1 MSQDTQQDHISKK
14 KVLYAMPGTDAVTV
28 RKNVV
33 YRAIDAGEL
42 TMDLYY
48 PPDSKDDARAP
59 AVIMVTGYPD
69 IGARKMLGCNFN
81 EMESFV
87 SWGRLMAAS
96 GLVAVTYTNR
106 EPTADVRAMLEHVR
120 QNAAALGIDENRI
133 GVWSCSG
140 HAPTALS
147 LLMPGG
153 QDFLKCAVLCYPY
166 TLDLD
171 GSTLVADAATRW
183 GFVDACAGKSV
194 DDLPREIPLF
204 IARAGQ
210 DQMPGLNEALDRFVG
225 KTLACNLPVTV
236 VNHAAAPHAFDLF
249 HDSDTTREIIKS
261 ILGFLQFHLLD
272 ERSA

>member
-14 KVLYAMPGTDAVTV
+14 KVLYAMPGTDAVIV
-28 RKNVV
+28 RKDVA

-42 TMDLYY
+42 PMDLYY
-48 PPDSKDDARAP
+48 PPDSKDGARAP
-59 AVIMVTGYPD
+59 TVIMVTGYSD
-69 IGARKMLGCNFN
+69 IGAQKMLGCNFN

-106 EPTADVRAMLEHVR
+106 DPTADVRVVLEHVR

-147 LLMPGG
+147 LLMQGG

-166 TLDLD
+166 TLDVD
-171 GSTLVADAATRW
+171 GSTLVADAAKRW
-183 GFVDACAGKSV
+183 GFVNVRVGKSV

-210 DQMPGLNEALDRFVG
+210 DQMPGLNDALDRFVG
-225 KTLACNLPVTV
+225 KTLACNLPLTV
-236 VNHAAAPHAFDLF
+236 VNHHAAPHAFDLF

-261 ILGFLQFHLLD
+261 VLGFLRFHL
-272 ERSA
+272 R

>member
-14 KVLYAMPGTDAVTV
+14 RVLYAMPGTDAVTV
-28 RKNVV
+28 RRDVA
-33 YRAIDAGEL
+33 YRAIDAGQL
-42 TMDLYY
+42 TMDLYC
-48 PPDSKDDARAP
+48 PSDSQAGARAP
-59 AVIMVTGYPD
+59 AVIVVTGFSD
-69 IGARKMLGCNFN
+69 AGAQKMLGCNFK
-81 EMESFV
+81 EMQSYIA
-87 SWGRLMAAS
+87 WGRLIAAS

-106 EPTADVRAMLEHVR
+106 EPTTDVRAVLEHVR
-120 QNAAALGIDENRI
+120 QNAATLGIDENRI

-147 LLMPGG
+147 LLMQGG
-153 QDFLKCAVLCYPY
+153 QDVLKCAVLCYPY

-171 GSTLVADAATRW
+171 GSTLVADAAKQWR
-183 GFVDACAGKSV
+183 FVNACAGQSV

-210 DQMPGLNEALDRFVG
+210 DEMPGLNEALDRFVG

-249 HDSDTTREIIKS
+249 HDSDTTRETIKS
-261 ILGFLQFHLLD
+261 ILGFLKFHLS
-272 ERSA
+272 E